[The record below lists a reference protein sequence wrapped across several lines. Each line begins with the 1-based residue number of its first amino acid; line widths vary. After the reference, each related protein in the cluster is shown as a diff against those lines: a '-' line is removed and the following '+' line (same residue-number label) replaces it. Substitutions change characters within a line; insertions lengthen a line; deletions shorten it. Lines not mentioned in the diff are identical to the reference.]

1 MVEKGFDIESLLRF
15 KPPRYLCEKCKGIFP
30 EVFSSYKLKIVE
42 CPICKVKYLEGSDY
56 SRYNFEKYLDN
67 SGFGLKFDN
76 LIEHCRKYGAILN
89 RLKNHLEKESFYAD
103 YPPMRALLD
112 TFLNAQKF
120 IHFSS
125 YGISFV
131 LYGALKAISQR
142 VSIRGIISNV
152 KSDQLDE
159 LTKHKDEAPQ
169 LDLRIFQRGDELKDK
184 LGIPHQKFIIIDGL
198 IAFKGSANLTLDGW
212 RKFEVGREIIEFV
225 TDVNEVIELNNR
237 YFSPIWAEGSDVKE
251 IQMLDDVPF

>member
-1 MVEKGFDIESLLRF
+1 MVEKGFDIESLLHF
-15 KPPRYLCEKCKGIFP
+15 KPPRYLCQKCKGIFP
-30 EVFSSYKLKIVE
+30 EVFSDYKLNIAE
-42 CPICKVKYLEGSDY
+42 CPICRVKYLPTTDY
-56 SRYNFEKYLDN
+56 SAFTFGKYLDN

-76 LIEHCRKYGAILN
+76 LIEHCRKYGTILKK
-89 RLKNHLEKESFYAD
+89 LKDHVEKNSFFDD

-125 YGISFV
+125 YGISLV
-131 LYGALKAISQR
+131 LYGALKAISQK
-142 VSIRGIISNV
+142 VNIRGIISNV

-169 LDLRIFQRGDELKDK
+169 IDLRIFQRGEELKDR

-225 TDVNEVIELNNR
+225 TDVNEAIELNNR
-237 YFSPIWAEGSDVKE
+237 YFSPIWAEASDVKE